1 MSSEKTNNP
10 AIPFRT
16 LSIVL
21 AACSAVVPFAK
32 WFRVD
37 VAGLASLFSI
47 DTSFSIFQLRGVI
60 QAVFGQVPPVYNFI
74 LILFVVMAALQALSA
89 VALFLKHSLS
99 SVMSA
104 IVCIYSTLLSL
115 AAIAFC
121 AYVSSQSGGFT
132 FGYTLFPFLAIV
144 LAIGESVCVAKEEG
158 RAFLTKA
165 QMISFLLLVAGA
177 VVWGLIIS
185 IAHTNIWGDIILF
198 LAVFQYWAIFIG
210 FRAENK

>member
-74 LILFVVMAALQALSA
+74 LILFVVMAAYRHYLRW
-89 VALFLKHSLS
+89 LFFWS
-99 SVMSA
+99 
-104 IVCIYSTLLSL
+104 IPC
-115 AAIAFC
+115 
-121 AYVSSQSGGFT
+121 Q
-132 FGYTLFPFLAIV
+132 V
-144 LAIGESVCVAKEEG
+144 L
-158 RAFLTKA
+158 
-165 QMISFLLLVAGA
+165 
-177 VVWGLIIS
+177 
-185 IAHTNIWGDIILF
+185 
-198 LAVFQYWAIFIG
+198 
-210 FRAENK
+210 